1 MVKMAGTRAST
12 EPAKGTIL
20 LVEDDLGVATLE
32 RRHLERAGYAVVCAT
47 TAEEA
52 LEYVEQ
58 GGVEVILLDQGLPD
72 LTGLEFYER
81 LKAGGYDLPV
91 IMVTGM
97 SDEATIVEALRAG
110 VCDFVTKSPES
121 LDYLPEAVERVLAQA
136 RMERRL
142 EESEKRFRGLVE
154 NLQVGV
160 ILTDPQAKIL
170 LGNQAALDLLGLTE
184 EQILGKTFLDFG
196 LNLVGENGSPFPAEE
211 YPVLRAVATGRP
223 VRNVVMGLDRAALD
237 DRAWLLVNA
246 EPQLDAR
253 GSVQQVICTLSDITE
268 RKRMEEAVR
277 DSEVFAYSTLNSLS
291 ARIAI
296 VDGSGTILA
305 VNKA

>member
-1 MVKMAGTRAST
+1 MVKTAGTRAST

-58 GGVEVILLDQGLPD
+58 GGVKVILLDQGLPD

-160 ILTDPQAKIL
+160 ILTDPQSKIL
-170 LGNQAALDLLGLTE
+170 LGNQAALDLLGFTK
-184 EQILGKTFLDFG
+184 EQILGKSFLDFAC
-196 LNLVGENGSPFPAEE
+196 NVVRENGSPFPVRSILCCGPSPPAG
-211 YPVLRAVATGRP
+211 RCATW
-223 VRNVVMGLDRAALD
+223 LWAL
-237 DRAWLLVNA
+237 
-246 EPQLDAR
+246 
-253 GSVQQVICTLSDITE
+253 
-268 RKRMEEAVR
+268 
-277 DSEVFAYSTLNSLS
+277 
-291 ARIAI
+291 I
-296 VDGSGTILA
+296 VPPSMTGYGCW
-305 VNKA
+305 